1 MESLLLLPIALSF
14 ILIMVALPKWIRKCH
29 HIGLL
34 WEDMNKF
41 NHPKNVAASG
51 GIVVVFA
58 FVFGVLAYIA
68 LRTFVFQIDSV
79 NVKIFSLLNVV
90 LILGMIGL
98 TDDLLGWKH
107 GGLSV
112 NFRIIFAFLAS
123 IPLVVINA
131 GTSAVNVPF
140 FGLVDLGILYPL
152 LIIPIGVAGATT
164 TYNMLAGFN
173 GLETGLGIIII
184 SFLSYVAFITGNSWL
199 SVIGLCMVAALCGF
213 FVFIPFILETFLKSR
228 GRLKKQSFG
237 IPNEDNSLELPY
249 PKLYGMTHVS
259 LFILKKFKKKVYE
272 NDVVYFLFAFEIVL
286 CVLALLIFR
295 GGLV

>member
-173 GLETGLGIIII
+173 GLETGL
-184 SFLSYVAFITGNSWL
+184 
-199 SVIGLCMVAALCGF
+199 
-213 FVFIPFILETFLKSR
+213 KSR
-228 GRLKKQSFG
+228 GILKKQSFG